1 MAWKKDALGGIYM
14 KAWEICKEENVGK
27 KFKDSDEKEW
37 EVVEVYMSCEYDLR
51 SKVGCLITDSLAVSE
66 IAELDFEEV
75 IDWSKVPVDT
85 KILVAD
91 YDSEGEAIEWKKRH
105 FAKCE
110 NGIVYAWS
118 DGMTSFT
125 AKLDGSCMNWDC
137 AKLYEEGEE

>member
-1 MAWKKDALGGIYM
+1 M
-14 KAWEICKEENVGK
+14 KAWEICKKENVGK
-27 KFKDSDEKEW
+27 SFKDNKGSIWK
-37 EVVEVYMSCEYDLR
+37 VVSIISSNETYYDLKTNPER
-51 SKVGCLITDSLAVSE
+51 LVSFNYMSE

-75 IDWSKVPVDT
+75 VDWSKVAVDT

-105 FAKCE
+105 FAKYE
-110 NGIVYAWS
+110 NGIVYAWV
-118 DGMTSFT
+118 DGKTSFT

>member
-1 MAWKKDALGGIYM
+1 M

-27 KFKDSDEKEW
+27 KFKDSDGKEW

-85 KILVAD
+85 KILVSNFGTKQYKA
-91 YDSEGEAIEWKKRH
+91 Y
-105 FAKCE
+105 FAKYE
-110 NGIVYAWS
+110 DGKIYAWDS
-118 DGMTSFT
+118 GRTSFT
-125 AKLDGSCMNWDC
+125 AGFENNMACWDYV
-137 AKLYEEGEE
+137 KLYKEGEE